1 MSEPTQNDQTAE
13 VTDGVEVADKKPSN
27 RSGAPKK
34 PMAGESKAEE
44 TLYEI
49 TLHDSDEIPPNGQ
62 FIGLNGKQY
71 LLKPGVRTAVPR
83 GVLDILN
90 NAVHSVPERDET
102 MRIIRWRDAPR
113 LPFTLHLD

>member
-13 VTDGVEVADKKPSN
+13 VTDGAEVVDKKPSS
-27 RSGAPKK
+27 RSGTAKK
-34 PMAGESKAEE
+34 SKAEE

>member
-1 MSEPTQNDQTAE
+1 MSEPTQNTPA
-13 VTDGVEVADKKPSN
+13 VEPDDVAAPADKKAPA
-27 RSGAPKK
+27 RSAKK
-34 PMAGESKAEE
+34 SKSESEE

>member
-1 MSEPTQNDQTAE
+1 MSEPTQNTPIDEA
-13 VTDGVEVADKKPSN
+13 VDVAAPTDKKAPTRGAAK
-27 RSGAPKK
+27 RSK
-34 PMAGESKAEE
+34 PESEE

>member
-1 MSEPTQNDQTAE
+1 MSEPTQNTPA
-13 VTDGVEVADKKPSN
+13 VEPDDVAAPADKKAPT
-27 RSGAPKK
+27 RGAAKK
-34 PMAGESKAEE
+34 SKVESEE

>member
-1 MSEPTQNDQTAE
+1 MSEPTQNT
-13 VTDGVEVADKKPSN
+13 VTDEIADVAAPTDKKAPT
-27 RSGAPKK
+27 RGAAKK
-34 PMAGESKAEE
+34 PKVESEE

>member
-1 MSEPTQNDQTAE
+1 MSEPTQNT
-13 VTDGVEVADKKPSN
+13 VTDEVADVAAPTDKK
-27 RSGAPKK
+27 APTRVAAKK
-34 PMAGESKAEE
+34 SKAESEE